1 MLYWS
6 WFCVPMS
13 LLSHE
18 QISFPVPAYPVNMMS
33 KPHYSSP
40 ETEPWVYTSVNKLL
54 TTVSSLADLCS
65 LLTAPEAQVG
75 TVHLS
80 VCPVQFHCHAT
91 VAWGKLWKVQ
101 NRVRLHT
108 TTHRGVCPCQGASQN
123 AHLPTG
129 KSVPVRVQP
138 RHTITHRGAC
148 TQQDAGYIRAEK
160 FSPFFILH
168 SLFPSPS
175 ISS

>member
-1 MLYWS
+1 M
-6 WFCVPMS
+6 F
-13 LLSHE
+13 
-18 QISFPVPAYPVNMMS
+18 
-33 KPHYSSP
+33 
-40 ETEPWVYTSVNKLL
+40 PWVFWGMNRSLFQSLPIQSVWCPSHTILPPKQNPGYTPVSTNYWQQ
-54 TTVSSLADLCS
+54 VSSLADLCS

-129 KSVPVRVQP
+129 ESVSVRVQP